1 MAARHAFFLLFTL
14 FIQTVTAYA
23 MIRPS
28 AASVAPYI
36 KSQQPASRVRC
47 LPIQA
52 LAKKKKTKRK
62 PKASSSSSA
71 PSAAPPPM
79 MPPPAPSPS
88 FSAAVTDEPVLDE
101 RLDSVLKRAGIADSD
116 LSGAP
121 MQPRKSADP
130 LSNIPKAGQE
140 LLERFFGGGALIFG
154 TAFII
159 SGLAVAVEAFAKV
172 LGKPLPTALEELVV
186 QFLYPSLT
194 PSILILFFFSISLG
208 ILKQLQLSSESTG
221 VLYTEDD

>member
-1 MAARHAFFLLFTL
+1 MNDESAMKKEPETASASDGFEPAAKLRDAPN
-14 FIQTVTAYA
+14 
-23 MIRPS
+23 RPS
-28 AASVAPYI
+28 PPIEAIGTARSQPILELAP
-36 KSQQPASRVRC
+36 K
-47 LPIQA
+47 
-52 LAKKKKTKRK
+52 
-62 PKASSSSSA
+62 
-71 PSAAPPPM
+71 PSARP
-79 MPPPAPSPS
+79 
-88 FSAAVTDEPVLDE
+88 
-101 RLDSVLKRAGIADSD
+101 
-116 LSGAP
+116 SGAP